1 MDDDV
6 DAADEEEEPEA
17 SASVTDERCR
27 REETT
32 EDNVGIRRES

>member
-27 REETT
+27 REEA
-32 EDNVGIRRES
+32 ENNVGIRRES